1 MTEVRGQ
8 KTDDKRQ
15 MAEFRGQK
23 PEDRSQRTE
32 NRRQRLECIADSSK
46 QAAIG

>member
-15 MAEFRGQK
+15 MAEFRGQ
-23 PEDRSQRTE
+23 
-32 NRRQRLECIADSSK
+32 RLECIADSSTL
-46 QAAIG
+46 AAIG